1 MINTML
7 AVAILMVIGALVL
20 LVIFSIPWWL
30 TVLVISAVILLL
42 DKLLNPISSPR
53 EGSENTDR

>member
-7 AVAILMVIGALVL
+7 AVTILMVLGVLAL

-30 TVLVISAVILLL
+30 TVIVVSIGILLL
-42 DKLLNPISSPR
+42 DKLFNPAP
-53 EGSENTDR
+53 